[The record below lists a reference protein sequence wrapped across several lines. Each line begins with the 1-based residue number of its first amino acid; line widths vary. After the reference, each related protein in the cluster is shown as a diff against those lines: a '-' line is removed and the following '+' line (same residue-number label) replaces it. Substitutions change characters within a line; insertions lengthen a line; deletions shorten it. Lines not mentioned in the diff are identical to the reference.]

1 MKLVKIE
8 EAWHKETL
16 INIDSIALIQKE
28 GKEGTHI
35 FFQNNYDAFFNIPI
49 EKVLQAISG
58 SQEHLRIE
66 GDAAKKVV
74 SNKKNHL
81 R

>member
-8 EAWHKETL
+8 ETWHKETW

-49 EKVLQAISG
+49 EKVLQAIGG
-58 SQEHLRIE
+58 SKEHRDFSI
-66 GDAAKKVV
+66 DKKG
-74 SNKKNHL
+74 NIKNANC
-81 R
+81 